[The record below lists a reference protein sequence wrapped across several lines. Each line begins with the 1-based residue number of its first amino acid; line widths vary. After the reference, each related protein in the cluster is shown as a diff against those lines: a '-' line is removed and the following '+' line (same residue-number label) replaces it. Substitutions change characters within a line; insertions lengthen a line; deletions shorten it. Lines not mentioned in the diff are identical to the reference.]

1 MISQRTTP
9 EMKQPLTLQQLRFI
23 ENGAAKH
30 IQKIVRGKFTRKWYK
45 AYMKRKQF
53 GVPFSGIE
61 ILQYPFLRQF
71 AKLNMD
77 LHSEFKRD
85 EKEESVI
92 KEDQKSKEEA
102 ANEYQK
108 LKGI

>member
-1 MISQRTTP
+1 MISQRSTS

-23 ENGAAKH
+23 ENGSATH
-30 IQKIVRGKFTRKWYK
+30 IQKVVRGKFTRKWYK
-45 AYMKRKQF
+45 SYMKRKQF

-71 AKLNMD
+71 ARLNMD

-85 EKEESVI
+85 DKEERKV
-92 KEDQKSKEEA
+92 QKSKDDA
-102 ANEYQK
+102 SNEYQK
-108 LKGI
+108 LKGKL